1 MSKRLH
7 LTRPAGLIALF
18 VGGIGL
24 LALSTGLLGLSTL
37 PGASSDV
44 QAQNVAQPFSAS
56 ADAYVYSTK
65 PTNNYATA
73 PKLRV
78 DASPTTASYLRF
90 DVQDLSGPVVKA
102 TLSIFSVSGS
112 NTGYDV
118 HAVTDPA
125 GRKRRSHSTPRRP
138 WSRQF
143 SVHQDPS
150 RQGSGPR
157 STSRRPSLMP
167 AHTASA

>member
-56 ADAYVYSTK
+56 ADAYVYSTSRRTTTRQHRSFASTLHRRQ
-65 PTNNYATA
+65 PATYA
-73 PKLRV
+73 
-78 DASPTTASYLRF
+78 
-90 DVQDLSGPVVKA
+90 
-102 TLSIFSVSGS
+102 
-112 NTGYDV
+112 
-118 HAVTDPA
+118 
-125 GRKRRSHSTPRRP
+125 
-138 WSRQF
+138 
-143 SVHQDPS
+143 
-150 RQGSGPR
+150 
-157 STSRRPSLMP
+157 STSRICRDW
-167 AHTASA
+167 